1 MVIMILEEHPVCCGW
16 TRGWVIKNQPEK
28 MTENC
33 TPLINAGPRLQ
44 RLPITRDLSPS
55 KESDKVAFWW
65 TSIKEKPL
73 KLF

>member
-1 MVIMILEEHPVCCGW
+1 MDFD
-16 TRGWVIKNQPEK
+16 
-28 MTENC
+28 
-33 TPLINAGPRLQ
+33 LILQ

-55 KESDKVAFWW
+55 KESNKVAFWW